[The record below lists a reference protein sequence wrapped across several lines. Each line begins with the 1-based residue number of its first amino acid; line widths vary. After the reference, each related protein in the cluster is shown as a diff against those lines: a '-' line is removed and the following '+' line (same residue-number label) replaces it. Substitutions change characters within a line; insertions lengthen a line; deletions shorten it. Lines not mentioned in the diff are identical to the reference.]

1 MKRYP
6 DVEFLC
12 RHPFFCFVVA
22 PTMLVF
28 GYFLAGAY
36 FIGVYPFGR

>member
-1 MKRYP
+1 MKAYR
-6 DVEFLC
+6 DVEFLE
-12 RHPFFCFVVA
+12 RHPFFCLVVA

-28 GYFLAGAY
+28 GYILAGAY